1 MDFFFYHQLTVPKI
15 ILSSITDSKKIHI
28 PKLIN
33 QRKSNVS
40 TIPDYNSV
48 RRKGVNWMYFL
59 RKTKKLKEQNF
70 KLFFSPTK
78 SAKIG
83 KVGININY
91 SDFLGNDTNFT

>member
-1 MDFFFYHQLTVPKI
+1 MIYDLFMDFLFYHQLTVAKI
-15 ILSSITDSKKIHI
+15 ILSSIADSKKIHI

-70 KLFFSPTK
+70 QIIFLSDKISKDMAKLE
-78 SAKIG
+78 
-83 KVGININY
+83 
-91 SDFLGNDTNFT
+91 LM

>member
-1 MDFFFYHQLTVPKI
+1 MIYDLFMDFLFYHQLTVAKI

-40 TIPDYNSV
+40 TIPDDNSV
-48 RRKGVNWMYFL
+48 RRNGVNWMYFL

-70 KLFFSPTK
+70 QIIFFSD
-78 SAKIG
+78 KIS
-83 KVGININY
+83 KDWQSWN
-91 SDFLGNDTNFT
+91 